1 MPMDRQ
7 EIVDAAL
14 DLLDEGG
21 EAGVS
26 MRAVATRLDV
36 KAPSLYWH
44 FRSKQDL
51 LEAMADAIVADMG
64 DVAVGDGDPSEQL
77 FTLLARFRTSLLAR
91 RDGGRVFAGTFALGP
106 HVLDLSEAAV
116 PLLLRSG
123 VDDPGDA
130 LDSWFNLVRF
140 TVGSVIEQQSA
151 VDQPHQVDRRSLF
164 EQLNAD
170 RPTMLRVASRIFE
183 PDEDRRYERGV
194 RQLLRG
200 ADSPRASTD

>member
-1 MPMDRQ
+1 MDRQ

>member
-1 MPMDRQ
+1 MDRQ

-51 LEAMADAIVADMG
+51 LEAMADAMVAEMG

-77 FTLLARFRTSLLAR
+77 FTLLARFRRSLLAR

-140 TVGSVIEQQSA
+140 TVGSVIEQRSA

-170 RPTMLRVASRIFE
+170 RPTMLRVAARIFE

>member
-1 MPMDRQ
+1 MDRQ

-51 LEAMADAIVADMG
+51 LEAMADAIVAEMG

-91 RDGGRVFAGTFALGP
+91 RDGGRVFAGTFVLGP

-151 VDQPHQVDRRSLF
+151 ADQPHQVDRRSLF

-170 RPTMLRVASRIFE
+170 RPTMLRVAARIFE
-183 PDEDRRYERGV
+183 PDEDRRYEWGV